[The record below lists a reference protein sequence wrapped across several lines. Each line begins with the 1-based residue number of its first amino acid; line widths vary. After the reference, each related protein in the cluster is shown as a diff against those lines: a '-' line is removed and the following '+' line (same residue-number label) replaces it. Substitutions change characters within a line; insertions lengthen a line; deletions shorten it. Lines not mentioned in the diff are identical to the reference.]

1 MKHKHIAVRELYD
14 GQVVEI
20 ALGPPPA
27 NIITMDL
34 TEELSSELERWCGA
48 ASENVKLIVLSG
60 QGAHFSYGASVEE
73 HRPANVGRMLP
84 RFHSLIG
91 QVLDC
96 DIPTLAKVSGL
107 CLGGGFELALACCFI
122 VSADEAKFGTPEIK
136 LGVFPPAATA
146 LLPCKVGDAR
156 ACEVVVTGKSY
167 PAAELHTLGIINH
180 VTGTDKLDD
189 EVSTFIETHFLPRS
203 ASSLRI
209 ACRASRAPI
218 RRYYHEHIGELEQLY
233 LDTLMS
239 TKDAVE
245 GIEAFLEK
253 RSPKWVNG

>member
-1 MKHKHIAVRELYD
+1 VNHKHIAVKELHD

-27 NIITMDL
+27 NIVTMDL
-34 TEELSSELERWCGA
+34 TAELSSEFKRLS
-48 ASENVKLIVLSG
+48 ASGNEHVKLIVITG

-73 HRPANVGRMLP
+73 HRPGAVADMLP
-84 RFHSLIG
+84 GFHSLIG

-107 CLGGGFELALACCFI
+107 CLGGGFELALACAFI
-122 VSADEAKFGTPEIK
+122 VSADAAKFGTPEIK

-146 LLPCKVGDAR
+146 LLPGRVGDAR
-156 ACEVVVTGKSY
+156 ACEIVVTGESY
-167 PAAELHTLGIINH
+167 AAEQMHAMGVVNR
-180 VTGTDKLDD
+180 VASGDKLND
-189 EVSTFIETHFLPRS
+189 EVTAFIERHFLPRS

-209 ACRASRAPI
+209 ACRAARTPL
-218 RRYYHEHIGELEQLY
+218 RRYYHEHIDELEQLY

-239 TKDAVE
+239 TRDAVE

-253 RSPKWVNG
+253 RSPEWADG

>member
-1 MKHKHIAVRELYD
+1 MNHKHIAVRELHG

-27 NIITMDL
+27 NIVTMDL
-34 TEELSSELERWCGA
+34 MEELSSELERLSKRGN
-48 ASENVKLIVLSG
+48 ERVKLIVLTG
-60 QGAHFSYGASVEE
+60 QGAHFSYGASIEE
-73 HRPANVGRMLP
+73 HRPRDVGDMLP
-84 RFHSLIG
+84 NFHSLIG

-107 CLGGGFELALACCFI
+107 CLGGGFELALACSFI
-122 VSADEAKFGTPEIK
+122 LSAEEAKFGTPEIK
-136 LGVFPPAATA
+136 LGVFPPAAIA
-146 LLPCKVGDAR
+146 LLPRKVGDAHV
-156 ACEVVVTGKSY
+156 CEIVLTGESY
-167 PAAELHTLGIINH
+167 PAAELHALGIVNR
-180 VTGTDKLDD
+180 VTGGEKLDD
-189 EVSTFIETHFLPRS
+189 EVATFIKTHFLPKS

-209 ACRASRAPI
+209 ACRASRTPI

-239 TKDAVE
+239 TEDAVE

-253 RSPKWVNG
+253 RSPQWVDG